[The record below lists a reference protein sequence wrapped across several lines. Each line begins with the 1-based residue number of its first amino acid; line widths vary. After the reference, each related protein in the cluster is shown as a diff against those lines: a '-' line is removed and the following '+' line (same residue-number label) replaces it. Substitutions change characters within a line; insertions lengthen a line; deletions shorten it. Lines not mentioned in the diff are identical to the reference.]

1 MFIVKWSKRGKGF
14 KKYKNTTLFMK
25 YPQFCSSVGWMRTY
39 VALYIFPCYN
49 IPTYRGYFFLQ
60 VCSCYISIKTIWLFN
75 KWTKENIFKSIGS
88 LIELEQETGFI
99 RTRKYGCLLHLLSWP
114 SAIKNPTYWQKLWVI
129 LNKQNKKMFL
139 LNLPTARQTDKEM
152 D

>member
-1 MFIVKWSKRGKGF
+1 MTSGQKGEKNSNKLQFLHNHYMFIVKWSKMGKGF

-60 VCSCYISIKTIWLFN
+60 VA
-75 KWTKENIFKSIGS
+75 
-88 LIELEQETGFI
+88 
-99 RTRKYGCLLHLLSWP
+99 
-114 SAIKNPTYWQKLWVI
+114 AIL
-129 LNKQNKKMFL
+129 
-139 LNLPTARQTDKEM
+139 A
-152 D
+152 